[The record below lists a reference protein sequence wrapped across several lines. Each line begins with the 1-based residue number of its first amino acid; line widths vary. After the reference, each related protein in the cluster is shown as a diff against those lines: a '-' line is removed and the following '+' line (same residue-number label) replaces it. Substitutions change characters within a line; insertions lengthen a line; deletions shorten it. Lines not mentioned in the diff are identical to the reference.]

1 MTAFPSLSK
10 FVDEM
15 LLPSGYYYNLATNSS
30 EQKNYYRSAMNA
42 SEHAINIK
50 QLRSF
55 YSSAIFGNN
64 KMFKPRWRQETAI
77 TNYTIVDMTIDYANK
92 EDVNSII
99 IGTTALA
106 GFAKLKE
113 LGNAARNGVCK

>member
-30 EQKNYYRSAMNA
+30 EQKNYYRLAMNA
-42 SEHAINIK
+42 SEHAIK

-55 YSSAIFGNN
+55 YNSAIFGNN
-64 KMFKPRWRQETAI
+64 KMFKPRWRQETAL
-77 TNYTIVDMTIDYANK
+77 TDPEYFAPQNWTYMYDLAPLVKTLEKYIDYN
-92 EDVNSII
+92 
-99 IGTTALA
+99 
-106 GFAKLKE
+106 KLKPN
-113 LGNAARNGVCK
+113 GNPN

>member
-1 MTAFPSLSK
+1 
-10 FVDEM
+10 
-15 LLPSGYYYNLATNSS
+15 
-30 EQKNYYRSAMNA
+30 
-42 SEHAINIK
+42 
-50 QLRSF
+50 
-55 YSSAIFGNN
+55 
-64 KMFKPRWRQETAI
+64 
-77 TNYTIVDMTIDYANK
+77 MTIDYANK

>member
-30 EQKNYYRSAMNA
+30 EQKNYYRLAMNA
-42 SEHAINIK
+42 SEHAIK

-55 YSSAIFGNN
+55 YNSAIFGNN

-113 LGNAARNGVCK
+113 LGNAARNGVGK